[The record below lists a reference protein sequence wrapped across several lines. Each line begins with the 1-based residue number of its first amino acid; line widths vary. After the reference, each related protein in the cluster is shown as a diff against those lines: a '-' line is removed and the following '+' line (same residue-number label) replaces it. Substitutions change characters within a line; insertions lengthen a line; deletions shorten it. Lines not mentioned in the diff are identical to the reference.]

1 METRTVQRRRAN
13 AVILATACIALALG
27 ITDNARGSPE
37 TARLLK
43 IGMCG
48 VSLSPAS
55 LAFGSQSVDKTS
67 TARTVTLS
75 NMGNAAL
82 SITSL
87 ALTGTNARD
96 FAQTNTC
103 GKSLAAFSHC
113 TIRVTFTPL
122 ASGSLTASVSITDNA
137 RGSPQTV
144 SLSGT
149 GKLTASTPT
158 APEDGLSPT
167 SLAFGNL
174 SVGTSSTPQT
184 ATLSN
189 SGNAPLNITSLV
201 LTGTNASDFA
211 QTNTCGS
218 SVAAGANCTISVAF
232 TPSASGS
239 RTASV
244 SITDNA
250 SGSPQSVSL
259 TGAGNNPQPTL
270 TSLSPASAVVG
281 AAVQTLTLNGTNF
294 LASSTVTYN
303 GVGHTATFVSSTQLT
318 ISLSGTDQATAGSYA
333 VVVTNP
339 APGGGASSPLNFA
352 VGNPQPSLS
361 SLSPAS
367 AVVGAGAQ
375 TLTLNGTN
383 FLASSTVT
391 YNGVGH
397 TATFVSSTQ
406 LTISLSG
413 TDQAT
418 AGSYAVVVTNPAPG
432 GGASSPLNFAV
443 NNPAPTLTSLS
454 PASAA
459 VGAASQ
465 TLTLTGTNFLASS
478 TVTYNGVGHTAT
490 FVSSTQLTISLSATD
505 QATAGSYAVVVTN
518 PGPGGGASS
527 PLNFAVTVNN
537 PVPSITSLSPPSATA
552 GAGAQTLTINGT
564 GFLSSSTMTYNGVGH
579 GATYV
584 SATQLTITLSAGDQA
599 TAGTFAVVVTNPAPG
614 GGASNALNFML
625 DNPLPTLTSLSPA
638 SAVVGAA
645 SQTLTLTGTNF
656 LTSSTVTYN
665 AVGHTATYV
674 SATELTI
681 TLSTGDQATAGAFAV
696 VVTNPAP
703 GGGASNALNFMLD
716 NPLPTLTSLSPSSA
730 TAGAAAQ
737 ALTING
743 TGFLSTSTVTY
754 NGVGHA
760 ATYVSATQLTVTLS
774 AGDQGTVGAY
784 AVVVTNPAPGGGA
797 SNALNFTVNN
807 PVPSITSL
815 SPPSATAG
823 AGAQTLT
830 INGTNFLSTS
840 TVTYNGVG
848 HTATFVSATQLTIS
862 LSATDQA
869 TAGSYAVVV
878 TNPAPGGGAS
888 NALNFTVTPS
898 NPSQPITFVQS
909 TSTSQFSGQTASAAF
924 PGSVTS
930 GDLIIV
936 GVFAD
941 VGATVSV
948 TDALGDT
955 FTQVVHQP
963 VASDHDS
970 DVFVGTAGTSG
981 ADTITVNAG
990 SGMNV
995 YTFSIHEYIGV
1006 TTAVDAF
1013 STAQGNST
1021 APASGSLT
1029 TVTSN
1034 DLIFAWFTNGN
1045 NFANENFS
1053 SLNAA
1058 YTKREMS
1065 GSGTTQCHGRSNCVE
1080 TGDLVAL
1087 TTQTTNATATLNVSD
1102 IWSATVIAFKG
1113 AASAGTGTGAVASL
1127 SPTSLTFAS
1136 QVVGATSAAQTITLN
1151 NTGNLA
1157 LSISSIALTG
1167 TNASDFAQT
1176 NNCGASV
1183 AAGTNCTI
1191 SVTFKPTAGG
1201 TRTAAVTLTDNA
1213 TGSPQTVSLTGTG
1226 TSAGPAA
1233 SLSPTSLA
1241 FGNQQPIDVTSS
1253 AQTVTLSN
1261 TGNAALSITSLALTG
1276 TNAGD
1281 FDQSNT
1287 CPSSLAAGD
1296 NCTIVVFFT
1305 PSIAGTE
1312 AASLSITDT
1321 ASGSPQTVALSGA
1334 GIHDVILSWTAST
1347 TSGVVGYNVYRGTTS
1362 GGPYPTEL
1370 NSSPINGTA
1379 YTDATVQAGQTYYYV
1394 VTAVASNDV
1403 TQSADS
1409 TQVSATVP

>member
-318 ISLSGTDQATAGSYA
+318 ISLSATDQATGGSYA

-339 APGGGASSPLNFA
+339 
-352 VGNPQPSLS
+352 
-361 SLSPAS
+361 
-367 AVVGAGAQ
+367 
-375 TLTLNGTN
+375 
-383 FLASSTVT
+383 
-391 YNGVGH
+391 
-397 TATFVSSTQ
+397 
-406 LTISLSG
+406 
-413 TDQAT
+413 
-418 AGSYAVVVTNPAPG
+418 GSG

-443 NNPAPTLTSLS
+443 NNPAPTLSSLS
-454 PASAA
+454 PASAVA
-459 VGAASQ
+459 GSGAQ
-465 TLTLTGTNFLASS
+465 TLTLNGTNLLASS
-478 TVTYNGVGHTAT
+478 TVTYNGVGHAAT

-505 QATAGSYAVVVTN
+505 QATTGSYAVVVTN

-527 PLNFAVTVNN
+527 PLNFAVN
-537 PVPSITSLSPPSATA
+537 
-552 GAGAQTLTINGT
+552 
-564 GFLSSSTMTYNGVGH
+564 
-579 GATYV
+579 
-584 SATQLTITLSAGDQA
+584 
-599 TAGTFAVVVTNPAPG
+599 NPAP
-614 GGASNALNFML
+614 
-625 DNPLPTLTSLSPA
+625 TLSSLSPA

-645 SQTLTLTGTNF
+645 SQTLTLNGTNF
-656 LTSSTVTYN
+656 L
-665 AVGHTATYV
+665 
-674 SATELTI
+674 
-681 TLSTGDQATAGAFAV
+681 
-696 VVTNPAP
+696 
-703 GGGASNALNFMLD
+703 AS
-716 NPLPTLTSLSPSSA
+716 
-730 TAGAAAQ
+730 
-737 ALTING
+737 
-743 TGFLSTSTVTY
+743 STVTY

-760 ATYVSATQLTVTLS
+760 AT
-774 AGDQGTVGAY
+774 
-784 AVVVTNPAPGGGA
+784 
-797 SNALNFTVNN
+797 
-807 PVPSITSL
+807 
-815 SPPSATAG
+815 
-823 AGAQTLT
+823 
-830 INGTNFLSTS
+830 
-840 TVTYNGVG
+840 
-848 HTATFVSATQLTIS
+848 FVSSTQLTIS

-869 TAGSYAVVV
+869 TTGSYAVVV
-878 TNPAPGGGAS
+878 TNPGPGGGAS
-888 NALNFTVTPS
+888 SPLNFTVGG
-898 NPSQPITFVQS
+898 PIV
-909 TSTSQFSGQTASAAF
+909 
-924 PGSVTS
+924 
-930 GDLIIV
+930 
-936 GVFAD
+936 
-941 VGATVSV
+941 
-948 TDALGDT
+948 
-955 FTQVVHQP
+955 
-963 VASDHDS
+963 
-970 DVFVGTAGTSG
+970 
-981 ADTITVNAG
+981 
-990 SGMNV
+990 
-995 YTFSIHEYIGV
+995 
-1006 TTAVDAF
+1006 
-1013 STAQGNST
+1013 
-1021 APASGSLT
+1021 
-1029 TVTSN
+1029 
-1034 DLIFAWFTNGN
+1034 
-1045 NFANENFS
+1045 
-1053 SLNAA
+1053 
-1058 YTKREMS
+1058 
-1065 GSGTTQCHGRSNCVE
+1065 
-1080 TGDLVAL
+1080 
-1087 TTQTTNATATLNVSD
+1087 
-1102 IWSATVIAFKG
+1102 
-1113 AASAGTGTGAVASL
+1113 
-1127 SPTSLTFAS
+1127 
-1136 QVVGATSAAQTITLN
+1136 
-1151 NTGNLA
+1151 
-1157 LSISSIALTG
+1157 
-1167 TNASDFAQT
+1167 
-1176 NNCGASV
+1176 
-1183 AAGTNCTI
+1183 
-1191 SVTFKPTAGG
+1191 
-1201 TRTAAVTLTDNA
+1201 
-1213 TGSPQTVSLTGTG
+1213 
-1226 TSAGPAA
+1226 

-1241 FGNQQPIDVTSS
+1241 FGNQAVDMTST

-1261 TGNAALSITSLALTG
+1261 TGSAALSITSLALSG
-1276 TNAGD
+1276 TNASD
-1281 FDQSNT
+1281 FDESDT
-1287 CPSSLAAGD
+1287 CGSSLAAGA
-1296 NCTIVVFFT
+1296 NCTIAVMFT
-1305 PSIAGTE
+1305 PSVTGSE
-1312 AASLSITDT
+1312 AASLSIADN
-1321 ASGSPQTVALSGA
+1321 ASGSPQTVSLSGA
-1334 GIHDVILSWTAST
+1334 GTHDVILTWGAST
-1347 TSGVVGYNVYRGTTS
+1347 TPGVVGYNVYRGTTS

-1370 NSSPINGTA
+1370 NSSPINGTT

-1394 VTAVASNDV
+1394 VTAVASNGV

-1409 TQVSATVP
+1409 NQVSATVPSP